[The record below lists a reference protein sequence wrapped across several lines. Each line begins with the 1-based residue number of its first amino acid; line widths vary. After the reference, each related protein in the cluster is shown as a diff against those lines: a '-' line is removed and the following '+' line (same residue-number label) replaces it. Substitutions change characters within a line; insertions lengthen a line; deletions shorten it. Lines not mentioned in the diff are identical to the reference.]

1 MEPLTWTPATTPPT
15 LLGWYAAKLHASD
28 RPVVLWWN
36 PARPEWRNGTQR
48 VQVEAWLGLL

>member
-1 MEPLTWTPATTPPT
+1 VEPLTWTPATTPPT